1 MNRDKVFIVDS
12 ENICALCTP
21 QGRCGFKPHLPRCK
35 DNYGIHYNRYKRG
48 SLASAIGILIFL
60 FTLPISTPAQEDPG
74 LVALQQPDF
83 LTSGLYGGGLTFI
96 GTSPYIQL
104 QAQPDFSLGKI
115 GIGLDLVVLYDPYA
129 TDTDTQ
135 FLAEDGETWDSP
147 STWLRLIRYLSY
159 AQPYD
164 PFYFR
169 LGELDYLTI
178 GHGSI
183 MSGYSNY
190 DRRGLQVNL
199 RKSNSRYGVE
209 TVVNDLGNPL
219 IFGGRLF
226 YRPLLRRENNNFLT
240 RFELGGTYLTDINP
254 NPQEDGEDPLTALG
268 VDAGFPIIERSTFR
282 LDLYNDFAVLNT
294 LSEEPADMSEEP
306 DDLPDEEQLEF
317 ELTQQEPTRRLE
329 STPIGGEDTAPAQKF
344 TWGNAVGVG
353 FAVPKVSFKFEYRV
367 FEEGYIP
374 SVFDYTY
381 ESTKLL
387 SPESDTP
394 DFLDLEMNNQ
404 QRRGFFSQFIWKPGE
419 HLHLFGTFED
429 YNNRSPKLYIVVSKS
444 GLVPRLRVQAL
455 YTKRD
460 IGEGDETSFFA
471 DLFDLDEKS
480 ALRLE
485 IGYKVYPPIETIVTR
500 EYRFRRVETA
510 DGGSQFERIHKTS
523 FMVGFRADF

>member
-1 MNRDKVFIVDS
+1 MNRDKLF
-12 ENICALCTP
+12 T
-21 QGRCGFKPHLPRCK
+21 H
-35 DNYGIHYNRYKRG
+35 YG
-48 SLASAIGILIFL
+48 SVVLASTIGILIFL
-60 FTLPISTPAQEDPG
+60 LTLPTSTPAEEDPG
-74 LVALQQPDF
+74 LVALQQPGF

-104 QAQPDFSLGKI
+104 QAQPDIPLGKVS
-115 GIGLDLVVLYDPYA
+115 IGLDLVVLYNPYA
-129 TDTDTQ
+129 TDTGTQ
-135 FLAEDGETWDSP
+135 FLAEDGESWDSP
-147 STWLRLIRYLSY
+147 STWLRLIRYVSY

-190 DRRGLQVNL
+190 DRRGLRLNL
-199 RKSNSRYGVE
+199 RKSNNRYGVE
-209 TVVNDLGNPL
+209 TVINDLGRPI

-226 YRPLLRRENNNFLT
+226 YRPFLRPENNNFLT

-254 NPQEDGEDPLTALG
+254 NPQEDREDPLTALG
-268 VDAGFPIIERSTFR
+268 VDAGFPLIERSTFR

-294 LSEEPADMSEEP
+294 LSPKPEDVSEELEEPLETEMT
-306 DDLPDEEQLEF
+306 EQKPG
-317 ELTQQEPTRRLE
+317 TRLE
-329 STPIGGEDTAPAQKF
+329 STPIGGETATAATTEF

-353 FAVPKVSFKFEYRV
+353 FALPKVSFKFEYRV
-367 FEEGYIP
+367 FGEGYIP

-381 ESTKLL
+381 ESAKLL
-387 SPESDTP
+387 SPESDMP
-394 DFLDLEMNNQ
+394 DFMDLETSNE
-404 QRRGFFSQFIWKPGE
+404 QRRGFFSQFIWKPGT
-419 HLHLFGTFED
+419 HLHFFGTFED
-429 YNNRSPKLYIVVSKS
+429 YNTSSPKLYMAVAES

-460 IGEGDETSFFA
+460 IGEGDETNFFA
-471 DLFDLDEKS
+471 DLFNLNEKS

-485 IGYKVYPPIETIVTR
+485 IGYEVYPPVETIVIR

-510 DGGSQFERIHKTS
+510 EGGSQFEPIHKTS
-523 FMVGFRADF
+523 FMVGIKTDF

>member
-1 MNRDKVFIVDS
+1 MNRDTFFV
-12 ENICALCTP
+12 
-21 QGRCGFKPHLPRCK
+21 
-35 DNYGIHYNRYKRG
+35 HYRRVI
-48 SLASAIGILIFL
+48 LASTIGILIFL
-60 FTLPISTPAQEDPG
+60 LTLPTATLAEEDPG
-74 LVALQQPDF
+74 LASLQQPDF

-104 QAQPDFSLGKI
+104 QAQPDIPLGKI
-115 GIGLDLVVLYDPYA
+115 SLGLDLVILYNPYA
-129 TDTDTQ
+129 TDTGTQ
-135 FLAEDGETWDSP
+135 FLAEDGESWDSP
-147 STWLRLIRYLSY
+147 STWLRLIRYVSY

-190 DRRGLQVNL
+190 DRRGLRVNF
-199 RKSNSRYGVE
+199 RRSDSRYGVE
-209 TVVNDLGNPL
+209 TMLNDLGRPI

-226 YRPLLRRENNNFLT
+226 YRPFLRPENNNALTQLEDQPSPRSNNNFLT

-254 NPQEDGEDPLTALG
+254 NPQEDGEAPLTALG

-282 LDLYNDFAVLNT
+282 FDLYNDFTVLNT
-294 LSEEPADMSEEP
+294 LTPKPEDMFDEPEEPLETEMT
-306 DDLPDEEQLEF
+306 EQPSG
-317 ELTQQEPTRRLE
+317 TRLE
-329 STPIGGEDTAPAQKF
+329 SDPIGGTRLESDPVGGEDATPAKAF

-353 FAVPKVSFKFEYRV
+353 FTLPKTIFKLEYRV
-367 FEEGYIP
+367 FGEGYIP

-381 ESTKLL
+381 ESAKML
-387 SPESDTP
+387 PPASDMT
-394 DFLDLEMNNQ
+394 DFMDLEMNNE

-419 HLHLFGTFED
+419 HFHFFGTFED
-429 YNNRSPKLYIVVSKS
+429 YNNSSPKLYMVVSES
-444 GLVPRLRVQAL
+444 GLVPRLRVRAL

-460 IGEGDETSFFA
+460 IGEGGETNFFA
-471 DLFDLDEKS
+471 DLFNLNEKS
-480 ALRLE
+480 AFRLE
-485 IGYKVYPPIETIVTR
+485 IGYAVYPPVETIVAR

-523 FMVGFRADF
+523 FMVGIRTDF